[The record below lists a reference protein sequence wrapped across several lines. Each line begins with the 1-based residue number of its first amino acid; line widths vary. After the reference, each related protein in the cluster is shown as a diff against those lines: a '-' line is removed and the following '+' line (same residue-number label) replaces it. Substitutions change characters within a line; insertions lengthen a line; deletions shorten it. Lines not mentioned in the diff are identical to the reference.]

1 MTKST
6 LSAPEA
12 KRNTGKQQGIQSIE
26 IGGSILRAL
35 ITIGRPAMLK
45 DIALISRMPAAKA
58 HRYLVSFQRMGL
70 VNQDASSARY
80 HLGPF
85 ALTLGLSALA
95 SLDPIRL
102 ASPILDELCDE
113 IGMGVGLAVWGSSGA
128 TIVRYVDTGDAISVC
143 LRVGRVLGLHDSATG
158 RCFNAFYNPSI
169 TQPALTAE
177 LGQIAG
183 KDKTLLATLQREQSA
198 IAETTRKDSIARA
211 GGSHTPG
218 INGLSAPVFDHSGQ
232 MVAAI
237 TAVGTAGQFEAT
249 AKSAE
254 AAQVIAAS
262 AKLSGLLGYGSPIE
276 SA

>member
-1 MTKST
+1 M
-6 LSAPEA
+6 SA
-12 KRNTGKQQGIQSIE
+12 
-26 IGGSILRAL
+26 
-35 ITIGRPAMLK
+35 
-45 DIALISRMPAAKA
+45 MPAAKA

-70 VNQDASSARY
+70 VSQDPLSARY

-85 ALTLGLSALA
+85 ALALGLSALA

-102 ASPILDELCDE
+102 ASPILDELCDA

-158 RCFNAFYNPSI
+158 RCFNAFYNPAAI
-169 TQPALTAE
+169 QPALSSE
-177 LGQIAG
+177 LGLLAG
-183 KDKTLLATLQREQSA
+183 KDKALLASLERDQRA
-198 IAETTRKDSIARA
+198 IIETTRQTGIALA

-237 TAVGTAGQFEAT
+237 TAVGTAGQFEAD
-249 AKSAE
+249 ANSAE
-254 AAQVIAAS
+254 AAQVKAA
-262 AKLSGLLGYGSPIE
+262 AARLSGLLGFGS
-276 SA
+276 SVSL